1 MASKSFNQN
10 STGKSF
16 EKMSSGVTDL
26 SELAKDSLLGH
37 SSMAGG
43 NTVTAK
49 EGPEQM
55 AAPGSPSELTETNIL
70 GKEFDQNHVMDPTS
84 VGPAKNI
91 RKAKDHG

>member
-1 MASKSFNQN
+1 MTSKSFSQN
-10 STGKSF
+10 STSKSF

-37 SSMAGG
+37 SSMSGG
-43 NTVTAK
+43 NTITAK

-55 AAPGSPSELTETNIL
+55 GTPGTPSELTGTSIL
-70 GKEFDQNHVMDPTS
+70 GKELDANHVTDPTS
-84 VGPAKNI
+84 IPVTDHV